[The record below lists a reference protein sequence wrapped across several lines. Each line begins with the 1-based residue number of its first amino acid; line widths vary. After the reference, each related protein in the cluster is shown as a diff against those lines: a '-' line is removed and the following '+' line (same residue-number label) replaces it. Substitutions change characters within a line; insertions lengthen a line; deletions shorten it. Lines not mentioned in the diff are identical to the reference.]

1 MSLQDSFV
9 NLSKLLEA
17 AKTTKLVTAV
27 LIKKPPLPVALFPVF
42 PFKNAPFSSGSRSGN
57 LSCLKLRVDSWSQ
70 TDNGASSS
78 FVSL

>member
-17 AKTTKLVTAV
+17 AKTTKLATAV
-27 LIKKPPLPVALFPVF
+27 LLKKPALPVALFPVS
-42 PFKNAPFSSGSRSGN
+42 PFKNASFSSGSWSGN
-57 LSCLKLRVDSWSQ
+57 LSCSKLRVLSQ

-78 FVSL
+78 FVSF